1 MNISTILKYVNNFLP
16 YLFIDI
22 IVSVVSTYL
31 SYSIRLESYYLPF
44 VWSVGLDQ
52 FKSLYA
58 YLFCILIF
66 IPIFKIF
73 KIYDFIPKYFDI
85 SFFSRIFYAILV
97 YGLILFITFS
107 ITNFGIP
114 RSLGIIQPLIFCFLI
129 CLTRMS
135 LILRINNNE
144 DLKKN
149 IVLYGAGTAGF
160 QLLNSINENEEFKVK
175 LFIDDDPNKIGKI
188 ISGIKIISL
197 DKIDQYIKK
206 FNIKSL
212 IIAIPSLNI
221 GQKRKLIDRC
231 KDLNIEIKTL
241 PSLADIMDKKI
252 TIKNINDLNIGD
264 LITRE
269 IKIDNFDNLKFKD
282 KVIFIT
288 GAGGSIGSE
297 LCKQLVFQEPKRMIL
312 LDHSEFNL
320 YSIKEKLENI
330 IKLNNIEVELIFSLT
345 SINNN
350 YHLRKLLEP
359 QKVDFIFHAAAYKH
373 VELVEDNIYEALNNN
388 FFGTVN
394 LVKLCD
400 ELQFNNFILI
410 SSDKAVRPTSIMGSS
425 KRLSEL
431 IIQAYSTK
439 PETKTIFSIV
449 RFGNVL
455 GSSGSVINKFN
466 DQIENENY
474 VTVTHPEVTRFF
486 MTVEESVNLILNAS
500 LMAKGGEIFLLDM
513 GKPIKI
519 IDIAKKMISLRG
531 LELYDETTKK
541 GDIEIKITGLKAGE
555 KLYEELLID
564 GNAIISSNPN
574 IFYGKDS
581 HINFDELSQIEN
593 ELKKILSKNDL
604 GMIREFLKEKTL
616 LQNNL

>member
-1 MNISTILKYVNNFLP
+1 MNIHSILKYVNNFLP
-16 YLFIDI
+16 FLFIDI
-22 IVSVVSTYL
+22 IISVLSTYL

-58 YLFCILIF
+58 YLFCISLF
-66 IPIFKIF
+66 IPVFKIF
-73 KIYDFIPKYFDI
+73 RIYDFIPKYFDI
-85 SFFSRIFYAILV
+85 SFFSRIFYASLV

-114 RSLGIIQPLIFCFLI
+114 RSLAIIQPLIFCFLI

-135 LILRINNNE
+135 LILRINNNGE
-144 DLKKN
+144 LKKN
-149 IVLYGAGTAGF
+149 IILYGAGTAGF
-160 QLLNSINENEEFKVK
+160 QLLNSINENDEFKVK
-175 LFIDDDPNKIGKI
+175 FFVDDDPNKIGKI

-197 DKIDQYIKK
+197 NKIDKYIKK

-221 GQKRKLIDRC
+221 GQKRILIDRC

-241 PSLADIMDKKI
+241 PSLAEIMDKKI
-252 TIKNINDLNIGD
+252 TTKNINDLNIGD

-269 IKIDNFDNLKFKD
+269 IKIDNINNLKFKD
-282 KVIFIT
+282 KIIFIS

-297 LCKQLVFQEPKRMIL
+297 LCKQLVFQEPRRMIL

-320 YSIKEKLENI
+320 YLIKEKLENI
-330 IKLNNIEVELIFSLT
+330 KKLNNLKVELIFSLT
-345 SINNN
+345 SINNAN
-350 YHLRKLLEP
+350 HLRKLLEP
-359 QKVDFIFHAAAYKH
+359 NKVDFVFHAAAYKH
-373 VELVEDNIYEALNNN
+373 VDIVEENISEALNNN
-388 FFGTVN
+388 FFGTMN

-400 ELQFNNFILI
+400 ELHFKNFILI
-410 SSDKAVRPTSIMGSS
+410 SSDKAVRPTSIMGAS

-466 DQIENENY
+466 DQIENENF

-531 LELYDETTKK
+531 LELYDENTKK
-541 GDIEIKITGLKAGE
+541 GDIEIKITGLKSGE

-564 GNAIISSNPN
+564 GSAIISKNPN

-581 HINFDELSQIEN
+581 HINLQELHKIDT
-593 ELKKILSKNDL
+593 ELKKILIENNS
-604 GMIREFLKEKTL
+604 GIVRRFLEEKTL
-616 LQNNL
+616 LQK